1 MSTMMV
7 VGAVQAVV
15 VVTAVL
21 QSTHPPWQ
29 AQACVNFKV
38 SSEHSYSCW
47 ELWRH
52 VYGWGLAQ
60 VLAGTASLG
69 VGNTSN
75 LLGTCSEGW
84 VKHQEQPLS
93 TPIHPRKLSVLRCP
107 QAFTLTLAGLS
118 LLTAR
123 EQAAD

>member
-7 VGAVQAVV
+7 VGAAQAVV
-15 VVTAVL
+15 VVAAVL

-29 AQACVNFKV
+29 APGVAMNFKV

-60 VLAGTASLG
+60 VLAGTQLLWVWGTLVVCWAPVVRDTGKASETASLNPDS
-69 VGNTSN
+69 V
-75 LLGTCSEGW
+75 
-84 VKHQEQPLS
+84 
-93 TPIHPRKLSVLRCP
+93 RKLSVLRCP
-107 QAFTLTLAGLS
+107 
-118 LLTAR
+118 
-123 EQAAD
+123 